1 MPPSDWAKIIS
12 VSVVPVVIIS
22 ACGLLCLAFYNRL
35 AAIVSRLR
43 GFQRERLHEQE
54 LLQGAGLD
62 RGEEHSRRR
71 RLLEHLE
78 IQSARVIRRAKLIR
92 LTLLFL
98 LLTIS
103 LMIGCCMM
111 LGLSVLAPRAIF
123 IAVMLLTI
131 GLLNMLAGMIAAML
145 ELKAALQPAELE
157 SRFVSDMLQQEEHRP
172 GDTT

>member
-1 MPPSDWAKIIS
+1 
-12 VSVVPVVIIS
+12 
-22 ACGLLCLAFYNRL
+22 
-35 AAIVSRLR
+35 
-43 GFQRERLHEQE
+43 
-54 LLQGAGLD
+54 
-62 RGEEHSRRR
+62 
-71 RLLEHLE
+71 
-78 IQSARVIRRAKLIR
+78 
-92 LTLLFL
+92 
-98 LLTIS
+98 
-103 LMIGCCMM
+103 MM